1 VLGGYQLL
9 NNIPA
14 GAGMVILKKL
24 HTGLVWLLDFKNKL
38 SYEPGPGILVQS

>member
-14 GAGMVILKKL
+14 GTGVALKKNL
-24 HTGLVWLLDFKNKL
+24 HTGLVLLLDFKNKL
-38 SYEPGPGILVQS
+38 SY